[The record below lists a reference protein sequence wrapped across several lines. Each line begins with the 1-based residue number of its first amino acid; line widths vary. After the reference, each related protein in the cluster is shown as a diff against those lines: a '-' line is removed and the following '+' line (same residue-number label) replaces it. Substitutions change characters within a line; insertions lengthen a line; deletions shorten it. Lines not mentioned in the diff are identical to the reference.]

1 MRGPRSRVLTQP
13 RITSTR
19 NQQDEPM
26 LSPAAKA
33 SRGFVALNA
42 LLFIGLG
49 LRALSEPAAHM
60 APFDLLAPSAAMLGE
75 IRANYG
81 GMHLAMG
88 VLFLFG
94 AWLEQW
100 RRPALILIAAFCG
113 GLVLGRL
120 VSIGA
125 EGWPNPFVTQLLVVE
140 VVATAIAVALLVAD
154 RKMA

>member
-1 MRGPRSRVLTQP
+1 
-13 RITSTR
+13 
-19 NQQDEPM
+19 M

-81 GMHLAMG
+81 GMHLGIGLLFALGAVRAEWQRTGLAVLLAFLGGLAVGRTLSVFVDGTPPVFAIAFIAIEWVGAVLAMA
-88 VLFLFG
+88 LL
-94 AWLEQW
+94 L
-100 RRPALILIAAFCG
+100 RRPA
-113 GLVLGRL
+113 
-120 VSIGA
+120 
-125 EGWPNPFVTQLLVVE
+125 
-140 VVATAIAVALLVAD
+140 
-154 RKMA
+154 

>member
-60 APFDLLAPSAAMLGE
+60 APFDLIAPSAAMLGE

-100 RRPALILIAAFCG
+100 RRPALLLGPAAP
-113 GLVLGRL
+113 
-120 VSIGA
+120 GA
-125 EGWPNPFVTQLLVVE
+125 
-140 VVATAIAVALLVAD
+140 AAAAAVGPVPAGSLHPGSE
-154 RKMA
+154 K

>member
-1 MRGPRSRVLTQP
+1 MAARWLLG
-13 RITSTR
+13 ITAV
-19 NQQDEPM
+19 M
-26 LSPAAKA
+26 
-33 SRGFVALNA
+33 FVALGLNG
-42 LLFIGLG
+42 LLNPVG
-49 LRALSEPAAHM
+49 H
-60 APFDLLAPSAAMLGE
+60 LAPYGLELATPGWLGE
-75 IRANYG
+75 VRANYG